1 MDKKGAYSVIV
12 EFDTEKIKSL
22 MAHFYTVTHIQVGI
36 FRADYSVVFTYPA
49 NCNKVCNWIH
59 ESREGLLRCDLSGIA
74 GLSACQTSG
83 KRMHIWRCHAGFLEC
98 GLPVYVRSEIAGYII
113 FGQFIDDSVG
123 ERENIFRRCADLLD
137 DQARL
142 AALLD
147 ELQVFNMGFIEAAA
161 QLMAGCLHSVLL
173 EDAFRIHDD
182 PIWMRIDRYID
193 DNLHTPLRLEMIAE
207 HNFVS
212 PSTVSHKVK
221 KATGKSVG
229 EVIQS
234 RRMVQARNYLVRT
247 DIKISEIALMV
258 GIPDYNYFSR
268 MFRKTYD
275 YSPSKYRKHFLLQKK
290 SIHQ

>member
-1 MDKKGAYSVIV
+1 MIV
-12 EFDTEKIKSL
+12 EFDPEKIKSL
-22 MAHFYTVTHIQVGI
+22 MVNFYTVTHIQVAI
-36 FRADYSVVFTYPA
+36 FRADFSVVFAYPT
-49 NCNKVCNWIH
+49 NCNKVCSWINK
-59 ESREGLLRCDLSGIA
+59 SREGLRRCDLSGIA
-74 GLSACQTSG
+74 GLSACQSSG

-113 FGQFIDDSVG
+113 FGQFIDGSEG

-147 ELQVFNMGFIEAAA
+147 ELQVYNIGFIEAAA
-161 QLMAGCLHSVLL
+161 HMMAGCLHSVLL
-173 EDAFRIHDD
+173 EDAFHIHDD
-182 PIWMRIDRYID
+182 PIWMRIDRFID
-193 DNLHTPLRLEMIAE
+193 DNLHTPLRLEMIAK

-247 DIKISEIALMV
+247 DIKISEIAQMV
-258 GIPDYNYFSR
+258 GIPDYNYFTR
-268 MFRKTYD
+268 MFRKAYGC
-275 YSPSKYRKHFLLQKK
+275 SPSKYRKQFLLQKNTI
-290 SIHQ
+290 SQ